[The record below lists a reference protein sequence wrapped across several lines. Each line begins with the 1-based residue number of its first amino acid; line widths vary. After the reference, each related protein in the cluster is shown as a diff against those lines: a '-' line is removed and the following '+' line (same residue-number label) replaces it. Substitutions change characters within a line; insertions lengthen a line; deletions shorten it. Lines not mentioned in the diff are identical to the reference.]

1 MKKRSLKN
9 DFDEIDNTDFPAVS
23 IDWEYVVAFVPLV
36 LFAACIFISNL
47 FTVID
52 SGEVG
57 AVSNLRKVSL
67 IGPGP
72 QVISPISTVTKFS
85 RKTQLLDHE
94 TFVPTKEGLTAELD
108 TSVLYKIK
116 SNSVKDIYVNIGKEF
131 S

>member
-1 MKKRSLKN
+1 MKS
-9 DFDEIDNTDFPAVS
+9 DFDVIDNTDFPAVS
-23 IDWEYVVAFVPLV
+23 IDWEYVVHFVPLV
-36 LFAACIFISNL
+36 LFAACIFISSL

-57 AVSNLRKVSL
+57 AVSNLKKVSL

-72 QVISPISTVTKFS
+72 QVISPISLVMKYST
-85 RKTQLLDHE
+85 KTQLLDQE
-94 TFVPTKEGLTAELD
+94 NFVPTKEGLAVELD

-116 SNSVKDIYVNIGKEF
+116 SNSVKDIYVNNGKEF